1 MKRVLTTLLKSVCI
15 IALVLCGM
23 DAQAQG
29 NLVTGAVRD
38 AKGEPVI
45 GATVIVKGTATGAT
59 SGADGR
65 YSIQAGPDA
74 TLEFS
79 FIGYKKQEVPVGTRS
94 AIDVALEED
103 ALMVDDVVV
112 IGYGTQSRRTI
123 TAAVSKVDGEKLAGA
138 PVNSIGD
145 ALKGR
150 VPGVRVATTDATP
163 GADPKFLIRGGSSIN
178 QSNDPIVLVDGV
190 VREMAGLNPND
201 IESVSFL
208 KDAAAAGIYGSR
220 ASNGVILITTKKGSK
235 HLGPRIVFEGQWAWA
250 SPATKFDLM
259 NARDYILTVRPALME
274 GYCGGMDPAS
284 VLGGEQSAGTG
295 NTARSLWTTRYL
307 RPDE

>member
-94 AIDVALEED
+94 VIDVVLEED

-150 VPGVRVATTDATP
+150 VGGVRVSSADNQPGNLISPVLNIPAGYDLLLTCKVAIWAAAPDQGMVGICEKNDGFWISKGTLDKIVASTKSYVSLDIPAYTWVEVTAVIPNP
-163 GADPKFLIRGGSSIN
+163 GAKANPAFFISTADSWFSGSSVKAGRWYI
-178 QSNDPIVLVDGV
+178 DDIKLV
-190 VREMAGLNPND
+190 
-201 IESVSFL
+201 
-208 KDAAAAGIYGSR
+208 Y
-220 ASNGVILITTKKGSK
+220 
-235 HLGPRIVFEGQWAWA
+235 
-250 SPATKFDLM
+250 
-259 NARDYILTVRPALME
+259 
-274 GYCGGMDPAS
+274 
-284 VLGGEQSAGTG
+284 
-295 NTARSLWTTRYL
+295 
-307 RPDE
+307 